1 MLFFGISINGCE
13 DFLTVVP
20 ISEYSVDGAYKT
32 QTDFGQ
38 AIAAAYSQQQ
48 ALFQGAQDN
57 WFRGTIT
64 RGDETSGNWAGGL
77 ADIYAGGI
85 DVFTNTAINSWSL
98 PAWQKYW
105 RMISRCNLI
114 LDKIDAVEF
123 ANADLK
129 NYIRGEA
136 YILRAY
142 AYNYLA
148 IQYGGMPLIDK
159 SMTSDEIKKIGRSTK
174 EETLAF
180 AAEDYKK
187 AGTLLPAEWATAS
200 KGRATKYAAEGMLAR
215 LYLFQSNFSAAKPLL
230 SDIITSGKYTM
241 ESDYVN
247 CFTDSKDNGPERV
260 WEVQFTGG
268 LLNEGSQLPTL
279 CLPEGF
285 NDKTIM
291 PFPGSSTAMPV
302 SNDLFTAY
310 EPGDKRKDLSVLFT
324 NGYNYIIKYVHYDT
338 YTPKSGT
345 DWANNLPILRYTDV
359 KMMYA
364 EVLNEEGYAANG
376 EAFNILNSVRTRAG
390 LPSLSAT
397 NLPDKVAFRNAIIKE
412 RRVEFAFEG
421 LRWFDL
427 IRWGIVL
434 NTINQYLATPV
445 RGNGLYSMKDYQM
458 ILPIPFEE
466 ISSYNDSKI
475 MPQNPGY

>member
-1 MLFFGISINGCE
+1 
-13 DFLTVVP
+13 
-20 ISEYSVDGAYKT
+20 VDGAYKT
-32 QTDFGQ
+32 QTDFEQ
-38 AIAAAYSQQQ
+38 AIAAVYSQQQ
-48 ALFQGAQDN
+48 ALYATGQDN

-64 RGDETSGNWAGGL
+64 RGDDTSGNPSGGL
-77 ADIYAGGI
+77 TDIYVYGV
-85 DVFTNTAINSWSL
+85 DVFTNNSINSWSL
-98 PAWQKYW
+98 SAWQKYW

-129 NYIRGEA
+129 NYIKGEA

-159 SMTSDEIKKIGRSTK
+159 SMTSDEIKMITRSTK
-174 EETLAF
+174 DETLTF

-187 AGTLLPAEWATAS
+187 AITLLPAEWAAAS

-215 LYLFQSNFSAAKPLL
+215 LYLFQSKFSAAKPLL
-230 SDIITSGKYTM
+230 NDIITSGKYTM
-241 ESDYVN
+241 EGDYVN

-260 WEVQFTGG
+260 WEVQFAGG

-291 PFPGSSTAMPV
+291 PFPGQSTAMPV

-310 EPGDKRKDLSVLFT
+310 EPGDKRKNLSVFFYK
-324 NGYNYIIKYVHYDT
+324 NVNYVIKYTHYDA
-338 YTPKSGT
+338 YTPKSGL

-364 EVLNEEGYAANG
+364 EALNEEGYAANG

-427 IRWGIVL
+427 IRWGIVV

-445 RGNGLYSMKDYQM
+445 RGNGFYSMKDYQM